1 MRIVSLLVAAL
12 FVLSALTILSGAPS
26 AQAATTNLSGQLVYA
41 SGSTSAFGGGDYR
54 FIEFGTDA
62 AFGVVWGNATHANNI
77 YVVAIKA
84 RYLGVGQVYASNGTR
99 LVQNEPVKVY
109 TIYAAQLQNLTEY
122 RDYTNDGVANYTR
135 TYNATTGSWSNY
147 LFTGDVGYK
156 FVNLSTKW
164 VPSPVTTT
172 TASTYRTW
180 SFSLNAT
187 NLAYYNITTKK
198 KLPGTPPIV
207 NYTFHLNASMVQDT
221 NVSVNQW
228 NITVSRV
235 LGHDVLTSVVQMP
248 DLVLASIKTIHYT
261 LKWDQFIQG
270 WTYDPRNNNA
280 AERRLLL
287 EVGSIVANYVPPAVV
302 TGWHLIHE
310 LGDDG
315 QATYATAAGNET
327 AGNETGM
334 LSAPR
339 VFKSPNVDFGGNWTR
354 IAQFLWASNSTVDT
368 ITRPVYG
375 ELVGGWWF
383 NYTDARGRWYGFI
396 LLTGLNYYG
405 GTTIV
410 HDPTVAADVNTDLQF
425 QVTPSPSPSPTPT
438 PAPPPSYLWALVV
451 GIVILAAVVLVVV
464 ALVARKRRGEQEP
477 PMQPPAQPPEQPPQP
492 PQS

>member
-1 MRIVSLLVAAL
+1 MRIGTLLVVLLLVA
-12 FVLSALTILSGAPS
+12 SALAFLGTSPGTE
-26 AQAATTNLSGQLVYA
+26 AATTNLSSQLVYA
-41 SGSTSAFGGGDYR
+41 SGSTTAFGGGDYR

-62 AFGVVWGNATHANNI
+62 AFGVVWGNATHDNNI

-99 LVQNEPVKVY
+99 LAANEPVKVF

-147 LFTGDVGYK
+147 AFTGDVGYK
-156 FVNLSTKW
+156 FVNLSTNW
-164 VPSPVTTT
+164 VPSPVTAT

-187 NLAYYNITTKK
+187 NLAYYNISTKK
-198 KLPGTPPIV
+198 KMPGTPPIV
-207 NYTFHLNASMVQDT
+207 NYTFHLNASLVQDT

-228 NITVSRV
+228 NITVSRI

-248 DLVLASIKTIHYT
+248 DLVLASIKTVHYT
-261 LKWDQFIQG
+261 LKWDQFIQA
-270 WTYDPRNNNA
+270 WTYDPKNNNA

-287 EVGSIVANYVPPAVV
+287 EVGSVVVNYVPPGVV
-302 TGWHLIHE
+302 AGWHLIHQ

-315 QATYATAAGNET
+315 TATYSTAAGNET
-327 AGNETGM
+327 AGNATGM
-334 LSAPR
+334 LQTPH
-339 VFKSPNVDFGGNWTR
+339 VFKSPNLDFGGTWTR
-354 IAQFLWASNSTVDT
+354 IAQFLWTSNSTVDGV
-368 ITRPVYG
+368 TRPVYG

-383 NYTDARGRWYGFI
+383 NYTDARGRWYGFV

-405 GTTIV
+405 GNTIV
-410 HDPTVAADVNTDLQF
+410 HDPTVAADVQTDLQF
-425 QVTPSPSPSPTPT
+425 QVTPTPTPSPTPT
-438 PAPPPSYLWALVV
+438 PPPTNFGALIVGLVIVV
-451 GIVILAAVVLVVV
+451 ALVLVVV
-464 ALVARKRRGEQEP
+464 ALLVRSRRKEQQP
-477 PMQPPAQPPEQPPQP
+477 PMQPPVQPPAQPPQP